1 MSSARDFLSKEQQE
15 AILHAIELAEHQTSG
30 EIRVHIES
38 TCKSDPYERAQ
49 KVFLKLKM
57 NKTAQRNGILFYLAT
72 KDRKFALVGDSGIH
86 AVVTNEFW
94 NNVKDVV
101 LESFKEGNFAGGLT
115 LGIEKAGEQLKK
127 YFPYTQDDVNEL
139 SDEISFGK

>member
-57 NKTAQRNGILFYLAT
+57 NKTAQRNGILFGFMFVTDIIDNFFYHCKSLPQFHFKHRLT
-72 KDRKFALVGDSGIH
+72 FAISVKGD
-86 AVVTNEFW
+86 
-94 NNVKDVV
+94 
-101 LESFKEGNFAGGLT
+101 
-115 LGIEKAGEQLKK
+115 
-127 YFPYTQDDVNEL
+127 P
-139 SDEISFGK
+139 